1 MASPFSIFR
10 KNQRLWMAGA
20 VLIAILA
27 FVVAPML
34 ESFSGY
40 SQGMRPG
47 AGNVAA
53 SWYGGSITQDQVES
67 ELVQLGIA
75 NTFLRKL
82 ATDVKE
88 KGGFPQVPDVA
99 PNLSFVGIA

>member
-40 SQGMRPG
+40 GRSSRPG
-47 AGNVAA
+47 ANAVAA
-53 SWYGGSITQDQVES
+53 SWSGGSNTQ
-67 ELVQLGIA
+67 
-75 NTFLRKL
+75 
-82 ATDVKE
+82 E
-88 KGGFPQVPDVA
+88 K
-99 PNLSFVGIA
+99 N